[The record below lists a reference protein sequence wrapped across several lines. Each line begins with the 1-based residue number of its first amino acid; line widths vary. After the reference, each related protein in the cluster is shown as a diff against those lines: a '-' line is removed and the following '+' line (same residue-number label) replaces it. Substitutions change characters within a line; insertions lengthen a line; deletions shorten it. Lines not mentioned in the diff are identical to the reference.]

1 MEIMG
6 MTACNLHN
14 SEFCARLQFETK
26 KHYSFSGFDQKNM
39 EHIYISPP
47 CVLSE

>member
-1 MEIMG
+1 

-26 KHYSFSGFDQKNM
+26 KKHYYFSGFDQKNM